1 MKKFIMLSIA
11 LLIGAAVF
19 AQVNTREIPNTKLAV
34 YVKSNVDGL
43 PAIQWPLIHF
53 IVPGPDVDQKGVIN
67 TPYII
72 RNMKPDAPEPK
83 IRPVR
88 YIPEEMKPY

>member
-1 MKKFIMLSIA
+1 MKKLIILSFA
-11 LLIGAAVF
+11 LLIGVAVF
-19 AQVNTREIPNTKLAV
+19 AQDNAGKYPNTKLVV

-67 TPYII
+67 TKCII
-72 RNMKPDAPEPK
+72 EKMKPDAPE
-83 IRPVR
+83 RGTNEVR
-88 YIPEEMKPY
+88 YIPEKMKPY

>member
-1 MKKFIMLSIA
+1 MKKFIILSIA
-11 LLIGAAVF
+11 LLIGGAVF

-67 TPYII
+67 TKCII
-72 RNMKPDAPEPK
+72 EKMKPDALE
-83 IRPVR
+83 RGTNEVR
-88 YIPEEMKPY
+88 YIPEKMKPY